1 MPIEH
6 EMDGVQLDR
15 LTPGRVCDVSSS
27 LGSWLLAER
36 YAELEMRSPVGE
48 ERDFKTTPSDRGSTS
63 ITSPSRQV
71 AHERRRRGD

>member
-36 YAELEMRSPVGE
+36 YAELEMRSPAGE
-48 ERDFKTTPSDRGSTS
+48 ERDFMTAPNQRGSSSVTS
-63 ITSPSRQV
+63 APRHV
-71 AHERRRRGD
+71 AHDRRRRSG

>member
-27 LGSWLLAER
+27 LGSWLLAQR
-36 YAELEMRSPVGE
+36 YADLEMRSPVGE
-48 ERDFKTTPSDRGSTS
+48 ERDFKTTTDRASAS
-63 ITSPSRQV
+63 ITGASRQV
-71 AHERRRRGD
+71 AHDRRRGD